1 MAEAGAEA
9 ATTGRLDAFDLE
21 HEPMPVVGGHSV
33 ILDGAGEPV
42 CIIRTTRVDVVPF
55 GEVAEAVLSK
65 SADGRVV
72 RGIWR
77 ITEGTVTDVEQD
89 ELFVVLEGRAT
100 IAIEGGPTLEV
111 APGDACVLERGAR
124 TTWTVHEPLRKVF
137 QVTLPSVEDR

>member
-1 MAEAGAEA
+1 MPPS
-9 ATTGRLDAFDLE
+9 LIHLE
-21 HEPMPVVGGHSV
+21 VTE
-33 ILDGAGEPV
+33 
-42 CIIRTTRVDVVPF
+42 T
-55 GEVAEAVLSK
+55 VLSE

-111 APGDACVLERGAR
+111 GPGDTCVLERGAR
-124 TTWTVHEPLRKVF
+124 TTWTIHEPLRKVF
-137 QVTLPSVEDR
+137 QITGPSPGDE